1 MKFYTPPSK
10 IFNFASSLYTRE
22 ALKGMMIMKLRN
34 MTSIYLLC
42 GDEILLLFRRG
53 SRVADLS
60 YISSAGGHM
69 EQDELNAPHA
79 AMLRELREEL
89 GLGEE
94 ALLELSLRYITQR
107 LTKGE
112 VRQIYYYFAKIENKT
127 LVGESSEGDLLW
139 VKLSDALSL
148 PMPVTAKRML
158 EHYINAGRF
167 TSCLYA
173 GATTPEGMVFT
184 VLEEF

>member
-1 MKFYTPPSK
+1 MT
-10 IFNFASSLYTRE
+10 
-22 ALKGMMIMKLRN
+22 LRN

-42 GDEILLLFRRG
+42 GDEILLLYRQG
-53 SRVADLS
+53 SRVANLS

-69 EQDELNAPHA
+69 EEGELNLPRS

-89 GLGEE
+89 
-94 ALLELSLRYITQR
+94 ALDGSALKNLRLRYITQR
-107 LTKGE
+107 LTGGE
-112 VRQIYYYFAKIENKT
+112 VRQIYYYFAEIADKA
-127 LVGESSEGDLLW
+127 LVSVSSEGKLLW
-139 VKLSDALSL
+139 VKLSEACSL

-158 EHYINAGRF
+158 EHYIKEGRF
-167 TSCLYA
+167 TDCLYA